1 MHLGALTLSL
11 ILDPMSPVGVGL
23 SSQLINVTNGQIRLG
38 SGQVNRVVD
47 KKGNFK
53 WVRNRSGRSS
63 YGLGRVGLIY
73 TFHIK
78 LFLFK

>member
-11 ILDPMSPVGVGL
+11 ILDPMSLVGVGL
-23 SSQLINVTNGQIRLG
+23 SSQLINVINGQIWLG
-38 SGQVNRVVD
+38 SGQVNRVAG

-53 WVRNRSGRSS
+53 WVRNRSGQSS
-63 YGLGRVGLIY
+63 YGLGWVRLTY

-78 LFLFK
+78 FFLFK